1 MPDRQAFEQAKNKI
15 IGIDR
20 QRLGIG
26 TLSEKT
32 VHAILKN
39 FYEPDEDKQEIPIE
53 NYIADIYSNGEI
65 IEIQTRNFNKMREKL
80 NVFLP
85 LYPVTIVY
93 PIPREKWLIWIDEE
107 SGELSKKRKSPA
119 KGNPYKAFIELYKI
133 KMFLK
138 HPNLRLKLVLM
149 DMEEYRLLNGRSK
162 DKKKGSTRFD
172 RIPTEIVEEIEINCI
187 QDYLQLVPYELPE
200 QFTTKDFAKTTHIP
214 TKLAQTV
221 LNILYHVGTVER
233 VGKSGNSYLYQ
244 VVEDERLL
252 I

>member
-1 MPDRQAFEQAKNKI
+1 MPDKQAFEEAKKKI

-32 VHAILKN
+32 VHAILKHY
-39 FYEPDEDKQEIPIE
+39 YEPDEDKQEIPIE
-53 NYIADIYSNGEI
+53 NFVADIYADGEI
-65 IEIQTRNFNKMREKL
+65 IEIQTRQFNRMREKL

-107 SGELSKKRKSPA
+107 SGELSQKRKSPA
-119 KGNPYKAFIELYKI
+119 KGNPYVAFIELYKI

-138 HPNLRLKLVLM
+138 YPNLRLKLVLL
-149 DMEEYRLLNGRSK
+149 DMEEYRLLNGWSR
-162 DKKKGSTRFD
+162 DKKKGSSRYD
-172 RIPTEIVEEIEINCI
+172 RIPTELVEEIEINCL
-187 QDYLQLVPYELPE
+187 QDYMQFVPYDLEEP
-200 QFTTKDFAKTTHIP
+200 FTTKDFAKSAHIP
-214 TKLAQTV
+214 TALSQTV
-221 LNILYHVGTVER
+221 LNILYHVGIVER
-233 VGKSGNSYLYQ
+233 TGKKGNLYLYE
-244 VVEDERLL
+244 VVD